1 MKISTTIMIVALAAL
16 SFSCQKDEDI
26 MATAPKSTNLMDNLK
41 VPENFQWR
49 TDQVVKMRLGVQYTG
64 LVEIKRMDGSVAL
77 RVNVQGNQP
86 MNVQF
91 GLPAYEKTVKVEY
104 MGQSV
109 ELPLSGGI
117 LNYSFSGKTQAIAG

>member
-1 MKISTTIMIVALAAL
+1 MIVALAAL

-41 VPENFQWR
+41 VPESFQWR

-91 GLPAYEKTVKVEY
+91 
-104 MGQSV
+104 
-109 ELPLSGGI
+109 
-117 LNYSFSGKTQAIAG
+117 

>member
-1 MKISTTIMIVALAAL
+1 MKIWTAIMIVTLATL
-16 SFSCQKDEDI
+16 SFSCQKDKDI
-26 MATAPKSTNLMDNLK
+26 MASAPTSTNLMDDLN

-91 GLPAYEKTVKVEY
+91 GLPDHQEKVMVVY
-104 MGQSV
+104 NGNSV
-109 ELPLSGGI
+109 ELQLTGGI
-117 LNYSFSGKTQAIAG
+117 LNYSFTGKTNAIAA